1 MKTKPSLIDY
11 NLIEFPKK
19 ELSELQKKIIKTD
32 NTKLYLNLFM
42 ISILLLGIYVLYSRM
57 TEKEEVD
64 TKNKKNILFLNE
76 YINNSLNYMDNLRT
90 LETLQKL
97 NEEEKYKEK
106 DKEKEKI

>member
-64 TKNKKNILFLNE
+64 NKNQKNILFLNE

-97 NEEEKYKEK
+97 NQEDKEK

>member
-64 TKNKKNILFLNE
+64 TKNKKIFCF
-76 YINNSLNYMDNLRT
+76 
-90 LETLQKL
+90 
-97 NEEEKYKEK
+97 
-106 DKEKEKI
+106 

>member
-97 NEEEKYKEK
+97 NQEDKEK

>member
-42 ISILLLGIYVLYSRM
+42 ISILFLGIYVLYSRM

-97 NEEEKYKEK
+97 NEEEKHKEK